1 MALTALP
8 ELGTRS
14 PEPNGGGRRLDC
26 GEIMRTMLLTT
37 LVTLALTACGG
48 AASQVAAVSDTTTTS
63 GVETTTSEEQPV
75 ATEPGYDA
83 ELSAIVEQVRAD
95 LAARLEVEESSIEV
109 LSAELVTWPDG
120 SLGCPQPGMFYTQA
134 LVEGSRVLLRSG
146 ETTYPY
152 HAGDNGEPFLCE
164 SEEG

>member
-1 MALTALP
+1 MTA
-8 ELGTRS
+8 ENS
-14 PEPNGGGRRLDC
+14 
-26 GEIMRTMLLTT
+26 MRTKLLTT

-48 AASQVAAVSDTTTTS
+48 AASQVAAVSDITTTS
-63 GVETTTSEEQPV
+63 VVETTTSQERPV
-75 ATEPGYDA
+75 ATQPGYDA
-83 ELSAIVEQVRAD
+83 ELSAIIEQVRAD

-109 LSAELVTWPDG
+109 LSAELVTWSDG

-134 LVEGSRVLLRSG
+134 LVVGSRVLLRSG

>member
-1 MALTALP
+1 
-8 ELGTRS
+8 
-14 PEPNGGGRRLDC
+14 
-26 GEIMRTMLLTT
+26 MRTKLLTT

-48 AASQVAAVSDTTTTS
+48 AASQVAAVSDITTTS
-63 GVETTTSEEQPV
+63 VVETTTSQERPV
-75 ATEPGYDA
+75 ATQPGYDA
-83 ELSAIVEQVRAD
+83 ELSAIIEQVRAD

-109 LSAELVTWPDG
+109 LSAELVTWSDG

-134 LVEGSRVLLRSG
+134 LVVGSRVLLRSG

>member
-1 MALTALP
+1 
-8 ELGTRS
+8 
-14 PEPNGGGRRLDC
+14 
-26 GEIMRTMLLTT
+26 MLLTT

-95 LAARLEVEESSIEV
+95 LTARLEVEESSIEV
-109 LSAELVTWPDG
+109 LSGLSP
-120 SLGCPQPGMFYTQA
+120 
-134 LVEGSRVLLRSG
+134 
-146 ETTYPY
+146 
-152 HAGDNGEPFLCE
+152 AGDVLHPGPRRGEPGPAPERGDDIPL
-164 SEEG
+164 SRR

>member
-1 MALTALP
+1 MTA
-8 ELGTRS
+8 ENS
-14 PEPNGGGRRLDC
+14 
-26 GEIMRTMLLTT
+26 MRTMLLTT

-63 GVETTTSEEQPV
+63 SVETTTSEEQPV
-75 ATEPGYDA
+75 ATEPADA

-95 LAARLEVEESSIEV
+95 LAARPEVEESSIEV
-109 LSAELVTWPDG
+109 LSAELMTWPDG

>member
-1 MALTALP
+1 
-8 ELGTRS
+8 
-14 PEPNGGGRRLDC
+14 
-26 GEIMRTMLLTT
+26 MRTMLLTT

-48 AASQVAAVSDTTTTS
+48 VASQVASVSVTTTTS
-63 GVETTTSEEQPV
+63 VLETTSSQEQPV
-75 ATEPGYDA
+75 ATEPALDT
-83 ELSAIVEQVRAD
+83 ELSAIVKRALAD
-95 LAARLEVEESSIEV
+95 LAARLEVEEPSIEV
-109 LSAELVTWPDG
+109 LSAELVIWPDG

-146 ETTYPY
+146 ETTFPY

>member
-1 MALTALP
+1 
-8 ELGTRS
+8 
-14 PEPNGGGRRLDC
+14 
-26 GEIMRTMLLTT
+26 MRTMLLTT
-37 LVTLALTACGG
+37 LVTLALTSCGG
-48 AASQVAAVSDTTTTS
+48 VASQVASVSVTTTTS
-63 GVETTTSEEQPV
+63 VVETTLSQEQPV
-75 ATEPGYDA
+75 ATEPALDT
-83 ELSAIVEQVRAD
+83 ELSAIVERVRAD

-146 ETTYPY
+146 ETTSPY

-164 SEEG
+164 PEVRK

>member
-1 MALTALP
+1 MALTVLP
-8 ELGTRS
+8 DLGTCS
-14 PEPNGGGRRLDC
+14 PEPNGGADVLTV
-26 GEIMRTMLLTT
+26 EKSMRTMLLTT
-37 LVTLALTACGG
+37 LVILALAACGG
-48 AASQVAAVSDTTTTS
+48 AASQVASVSVTTTNS
-63 GVETTTSEEQPV
+63 VVETTTSEEQPV
-75 ATEPGYDA
+75 ATEPVYDP
-83 ELSAIVEQVRAD
+83 ELSPIVERALAD

-120 SLGCPQPGMFYTQA
+120 SRGCPQPGMFYTQA

-164 SEEG
+164 PEEG

>member
-1 MALTALP
+1 LTA
-8 ELGTRS
+8 ENS
-14 PEPNGGGRRLDC
+14 
-26 GEIMRTMLLTT
+26 MRTKLLTT

-48 AASQVAAVSDTTTTS
+48 AASQVAAVSDITTTS
-63 GVETTTSEEQPV
+63 VVETTTSQERPV
-75 ATEPGYDA
+75 ATQPGYDA
-83 ELSAIVEQVRAD
+83 ELSAIIEQVRAD

-109 LSAELVTWPDG
+109 LSAELVTWSDG

-134 LVEGSRVLLRSG
+134 LVVGSRVLLRSG